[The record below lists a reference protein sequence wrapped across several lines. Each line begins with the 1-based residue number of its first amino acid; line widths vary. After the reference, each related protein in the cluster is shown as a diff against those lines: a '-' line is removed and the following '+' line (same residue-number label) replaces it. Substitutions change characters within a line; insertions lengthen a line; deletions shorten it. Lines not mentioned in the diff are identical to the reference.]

1 MNPAPESTRV
11 SPAEYARLAAFRYT
25 LRRFLRFSE
34 EAAIAADMPPRQH
47 QALLAIKGF
56 SAEDQPI
63 TVGELAERLQVEPH
77 SAVGL
82 VQRLLKEDLVQ
93 KQQAPQD
100 RRQMQ
105 LRLSARGEEILA
117 NLSSVHREELRRIAP
132 QLQTL
137 LDQLVAS
144 DD

>member
-1 MNPAPESTRV
+1 MNPPPPSTQV
-11 SPAEYARLAAFRYT
+11 TPAEYERLASFRYA

-34 EAAIAADMPPRQH
+34 EAAIAAGVPPHQH

-56 SAEDQPI
+56 SADDRLI
-63 TVGELAERLQVEPH
+63 TVGELAERVQIEHH

-82 VQRLLKEDLVQ
+82 VQRLIKEELVQ
-93 KQQAPQD
+93 KQQGQQD

-105 LRLSARGEEILA
+105 LRLSARGDEILA
-117 NLSSVHREELRRIAP
+117 QLSSVHREERRRIAP

-137 LDQLVAS
+137 LDQLAS
-144 DD
+144 AG

>member
-1 MNPAPESTRV
+1 MNPSSKATRV
-11 SPAEYARLAAFRYT
+11 TPVEYERLASFRYA

-34 EAAIAADMPPRQH
+34 EAAIAAGVPPHQH

-56 SAEDQPI
+56 SGQDQPI
-63 TVGELAERLQVEPH
+63 TVGELAERLQIAHH

-82 VQRLLKEDLVQ
+82 VQRLIKEDLVQ
-93 KQQAPQD
+93 KQQALQD

-105 LRLSARGEEILA
+105 LRLSTHGEEILSK
-117 NLSSVHREELRRIAP
+117 LSSIHREELRRIAP

-137 LDQLVAS
+137 LDQFANAG
-144 DD
+144 

>member
-1 MNPAPESTRV
+1 MQTDPEQTPVTPS
-11 SPAEYARLAAFRYT
+11 EYERLADFRYA

-34 EAAIAADMPPRQH
+34 EAAIAAGIPPQQH

-56 SAEDQPI
+56 TESDGPM
-63 TVGELAERLQVEPH
+63 TVGRLAERLQIEPH

-82 VQRLLKEDLVQ
+82 IQRLLKEELVQ
-93 KQQAPQD
+93 REQSLQD
-100 RRQMQ
+100 KRQVQ

-117 NLSSVHREELRRIAP
+117 RLSSVHREELRRVAP

-137 LDQLVAS
+137 LEQLGGVAG
-144 DD
+144 